1 MPSKIE
7 TLLEILRKL
16 TEIGDVEGSAIATR
30 DGLLIASNLPE
41 DIAAKIFV
49 AMSATV
55 IGAADTAISELRE
68 DNTGRVI
75 IEGKEIKLIMM
86 NAGSNTILVS
96 TVAKNASIGLILIEM
111 KNAAHFIGQEMD

>member
-16 TEIGDVEGSAIATR
+16 TEVGDVEGSAIVTR
-30 DGLLIASNLPE
+30 TGLLIASNLPE
-41 DIAAKIFV
+41 DINAETFA